1 MNNVVRLTINQQ
13 TREIEVK
20 EYAGQRVVTFRD
32 IDELHRR
39 PEGTAGRNFRQN
51 RHRFIEGTDFFELD
65 QPDEIRRLGLE
76 RPQGGVPEKIILITE
91 SGYLMLVKSFTD
103 DLSWEVQRALVNSY
117 FRTKEQRQLTQ
128 VEALLQAVTILAEQE
143 RRLAAVTARVD
154 AIEARQQEA
163 EQQLQALPDPSGPVA
178 DITKRAMLNRLIRA
192 YSLETGVPH
201 NVLWRRLYMEF
212 RDRYHVDLVARA
224 TKSRSPLD
232 VAESLGH
239 MQTLYNLAA
248 TLFRRVS

>member
-32 IDELHRR
+32 VDELHRR

-117 FRTKEQRQLTQ
+117 FRAKEQRPLTQ

-143 RRLAAVTARVD
+143 RRLAAVESRVI
-154 AIEARQQEA
+154 AIESRQREA
-163 EQQLQALPDPSGPVA
+163 EQELQSLPEPTGPVA
-178 DITKRAMLNRLIRA
+178 DVTTRALLNRLVRA
-192 YSLETGVPH
+192 YSVETGIPH
-201 NVLWRRLYMEF
+201 NSLWRQLYREF
-212 RDRYHVDLVARA
+212 RDRYHIDLVARS
-224 TKSRSPLD
+224 TKSRGPLD

-239 MQTLYNLAA
+239 IQT
-248 TLFRRVS
+248 

>member
-1 MNNVVRLTINQQ
+1 MNNVVRLTINEQ

-117 FRTKEQRQLTQ
+117 FRAKEQRPLTQ

-143 RRLAAVTARVD
+143 RRLAAVESRVI

-163 EQQLQALPDPSGPVA
+163 EQQLQALPEPTAPPA
-178 DITKRAMLNRLIRA
+178 DITKRALLNRLIRA
-192 YSLETGVPH
+192 YAIETGVPV
-201 NVLWRRLYMEF
+201 NVLWNRLYLEF
-212 RDRYHVDLVARA
+212 RDRYHVDLKARA
-224 TKSRSPLD
+224 THRKAPLD
-232 VAESLGH
+232 VAEELGH
-239 MQTLYNLAA
+239 IETLYNLACH
-248 TLFRRVS
+248 LFKRAS